1 MRTIRI
7 IKDVQKINVVPRI
20 INIKIFTMKTL
31 FLSIFLFCTIQ
42 LFAQRKTEKQIISI
56 LKIQDEAWNKGD
68 INGFMETY
76 LKSDSLMFIGK
87 SGVTYGWQ
95 NTLNNYKKGYPDT
108 TAMGKLNFTLID
120 IKKLSRKYYHVV
132 GKWHLTRSIGDL
144 QGHFTLLMQKIK
156 GKWYIIAD
164 HSS

>member
-1 MRTIRI
+1 MHTIRI
-7 IKDVQKINVVPRI
+7 IKDVQKINVVLHI
-20 INIKIFTMKTL
+20 ININLIVMKTC
-31 FLSIFLFCTIQ
+31 FLAIFLFCSIQ
-42 LFAQRKTEKQIISI
+42 IFAQSKTEKEIISI
-56 LKIQDEAWNKGD
+56 LKIQDEAWNTGD

-76 LKSDSLMFIGK
+76 WKNDSLMFIGK

-108 TAMGKLNFTLID
+108 TTMGKLNFTLID

-144 QGHFTLLMQKIK
+144 QGHFTILMQKIK

>member
-1 MRTIRI
+1 MQFSTSQTLIGMLKSLVTIFFLLLFSTGI
-7 IKDVQKINVVPRI
+7 I
-20 INIKIFTMKTL
+20 
-31 FLSIFLFCTIQ
+31 
-42 LFAQRKTEKQIISI
+42 AQSKTEKKIIK
-56 LKIQDEAWNKGD
+56 LLHDQDASWNKGD
-68 INGFMETY
+68 IETFMTTY
-76 LKSDSLMFIGK
+76 WNNDSLMFIGK

-132 GKWHLTRSIGDL
+132 GKWHLKRSIGDL

>member
-1 MRTIRI
+1 
-7 IKDVQKINVVPRI
+7 
-20 INIKIFTMKTL
+20 MKTY
-31 FLSIFLFCTIQ
+31 FLSIFLFCSIQ
-42 LFAQRKTEKQIISI
+42 IFAQTKTEKKI
-56 LKIQDEAWNKGD
+56 LSLLKTQDESWNNGD

-76 LKSDSLMFIGK
+76 WKNDSLMFIGK

-132 GKWHLTRSIGDL
+132 GKWHLKRSIGDL